1 MNMEE
6 GAELG
11 TWHLQKLEN
20 AGNRSALEPLR
31 SRPSRPRDFSPCG
44 TPDHQTVRE

>member
-6 GAELG
+6 GAEPG
-11 TWHLQKLEN
+11 TWRLQKLEN
-20 AGNRSALEPLR
+20 AGNYSALEPLR
-31 SRPSRPRDFSPCG
+31 SRPSRHCDFSPRG